1 MSFLDKIDK
10 ATLPEHVAII
20 MDGNGRWATQRNMQ
34 RLQGHSYA
42 VKSVRACVEAAAELK
57 LPVLTLYA
65 FSTENWQRPKKE
77 VSALMNLFFEF
88 LKNELDTMLKN
99 NVRFKL
105 IGDRDGLPDF
115 LQERLSHAL
124 DSTAGNTGLL
134 LNLALNYGGRDELVR
149 AFRMLAQEIK
159 DGDLQPERIDESL
172 ISAKTYT
179 AGVPDPDLIIR
190 TSGELRLSNFLIWQ
204 AAYAEYYFTDVLWP
218 DFTKENLYEA
228 LFEYQ
233 QRKRRKGG
241 TTVSVADSKSSVDV
255 ELPDNKAK
263 KAKNSTISKT
273 SARDFL

>member
-20 MDGNGRWATQRNMQ
+20 MDGNGRWATQRHMP
-34 RLQGHSYA
+34 RFQGHRYA

-88 LKNELDTMLKN
+88 LKKELDTMLKN

-149 AFRMLAQEIK
+149 AVRMLAQEVK
-159 DGDLQPERIDESL
+159 EGNLQPENIDESL

-204 AAYAEYYFTDVLWP
+204 AAYAEYFFTDVLWP
-218 DFTKENLYEA
+218 DFKKENLHEG

-233 QRKRRKGG
+233 QRKRRMGG
-241 TTVSVADSKSSVDV
+241 STVSGADSKSHEGV
-255 ELPDNKAK
+255 ELPVSN
-263 KAKNSTISKT
+263 AKNYIISET
-273 SARDFL
+273 SA